1 MRIVA
6 CGNNWKAPW
15 DSHFG
20 VDQETWG
27 SIATYV
33 CELSPEITARCKW
46 HNNEGDG
53 LNGEDSISL
62 AGLLKKEIEGGGA
75 MNYAVEVLDPYELC
89 YDCAPAGS
97 AGDPTC
103 NRCSGEGL
111 VPSAEKREFFVS
123 WLRTLAGFLRGCGG
137 FQFVPQSQH
146 DSQHEEDLRAL
157 QWYWEASCDS
167 AREEFQRTL
176 QRRCVSRST

>member
-33 CELSPEITARCKW
+33 CELAPEITARCKW

-53 LNGEDSISL
+53 LNSEDSILL
-62 AGLLKKEIEGGGA
+62 ANLLQKEIERG
-75 MNYAVEVLDPYELC
+75 MNYAVDELDPHELC
-89 YDCAPAGS
+89 FDCNATGR
-97 AGDPTC
+97 AGDSDDDRSIVCKHC
-103 NRCSGEGL
+103 NGECW
-111 VPSAEKREFFVS
+111 VPSAEKRELFVL
-123 WLRTLAGFLRGCGG
+123 WLRHLADFLRGCGG
-137 FQFVPQSQH
+137 FQFG
-146 DSQHEEDLRAL
+146 
-157 QWYWEASCDS
+157 
-167 AREEFQRTL
+167 
-176 QRRCVSRST
+176 